1 MSHTDGP
8 ETSHPRIETALTVVE
23 RETECIEAELTAFRR
38 FRSRVRSIE
47 PASPAAGG
55 VDTMGGGAA
64 SMLATATEPDAG
76 LRAVREAY
84 RETVM
89 AVPHFEAEYDDSL
102 EANMSMEFG
111 PELGM
116 QIATGPHLTPQ
127 LYEALLTAS
136 EGARD
141 ERETLLPAL
150 ERERESLQSVRAT
163 LDDCERRGAA
173 LGANARRTTDA
184 ARLDSIDAQLAEIEA
199 DCEAAAATRQHQL
212 HSRSAAALSGVDE
225 TSLVRYLYDG
235 CPVTCPALADTIACL
250 DTIRRHRRHCIVSTS

>member
-1 MSHTDGP
+1 VSDT
-8 ETSHPRIETALTVVE
+8 ETSQPQIEQALAVVQ
-23 RETECIEAELTAFRR
+23 REIDCIEAELSAFRR
-38 FRSRVRSIE
+38 FRTRLVSIE
-47 PASPAAGG
+47 PTGQSAGTVDTSAGG
-55 VDTMGGGAA
+55 MSVLSARQLKPDT
-64 SMLATATEPDAG
+64 S

-111 PELGM
+111 PELGT
-116 QIATGPHLTPQ
+116 QIATGTRLPPQ

-173 LGANARRTTDA
+173 LGANARRTTDP
-184 ARLDSIDAQLAEIEA
+184 ARLDTIDDQLAEIEA
-199 DCEAAAATRQHQL
+199 DCETAAAARQRQL
-212 HSRSAAALSGVDE
+212 HSRSAAAISGIDG
-225 TSLVRYLYDG
+225 TSLVRYLYGD
-235 CPVTCPALADTIACL
+235 CSATCPALADILACL
-250 DTIRRHRRHCIVSTS
+250 DTIRRHRRHCLVSTR